1 MWAVVHFSSD
11 NSVDYVPSSWV
22 KRDGIKMVCAWP
34 NNDNNLKKLRS
45 SRSYPNKIDY
55 SYYKCR
61 VISKDIALLSEAQI
75 KAKKAQ
81 FTSDVSDGDKYN
93 RKLKN
98 MKSLDKT
105 AVGRKRCSLLSGSS
119 LTNINSEED
128 ITLANSDDNS
138 NSHKTSECSETSSV
152 IDDSDVDQ
160 NYIPDYHKP
169 MNQHQK
175 QDISTEI
182 LKSDNDID
190 INNQSMYAIPST
202 SSQSQQ
208 PLQFQPP
215 INSPSFTVF
224 QKATLNYLAVLK
236 VEISK
241 IADNQQHII
250 QMIQSNHVNII
261 TQGDELNWEHEIDY
275 FIHNW
280 PISNKEDLIKM
291 EEKMKS
297 DVHFQKQVVCELAR
311 IGGKSLKNM
320 IYKIMKRVFDDKVLI
335 AYTYYGLR
343 NKENFSLLA
352 INKAIF
358 DASKKSNFK
367 NASNDEIITAIGKW
381 LTSAKGRLIKK
392 NPL

>member
-11 NSVDYVPSSWV
+11 NSVDYVPSIWV
-22 KRDGIKMVCAWP
+22 KKDGIKTVCAWP
-34 NNDNNLKKLRS
+34 NNDSNLKKFRS

-61 VISKDIALLSEAQI
+61 VISKDIALLSEA
-75 KAKKAQ
+75 KSKTDKAQ
-81 FTSDVSDGDKYN
+81 FTSDVSDGNKYN
-93 RKLKN
+93 RKLK
-98 MKSLDKT
+98 MKKSLDKA
-105 AVGRKRCSLLSGSS
+105 AVSKKKSSVLSGCS
-119 LTNINSEED
+119 LTNIDKEEHV
-128 ITLANSDDNS
+128 ILANSDDNS

-160 NYIPDYHKP
+160 NYIPNHHK
-169 MNQHQK
+169 QK
-175 QDISTEI
+175 QDTSTEI
-182 LKSDNDID
+182 WPTLDNDID
-190 INNQSMYAIPST
+190 VNNESMYAIPST
-202 SSQSQQ
+202 LSQSQQ
-208 PLQFQPP
+208 PLQSQLP
-215 INSPSFTVF
+215 INSASFTGF

-236 VEISK
+236 VEICK

-250 QMIQSNHVNII
+250 QMIQSKNVN
-261 TQGDELNWEHEIDY
+261 TLQGDEFNWEHEVDY

-280 PISNKEDLIKM
+280 PISNKEDLINM
-291 EEKMKS
+291 EEKIKS

-343 NKENFSLLA
+343 NKDNFSLLS

-381 LTSAKGRLIKK
+381 LTSAKGRLVKK
-392 NPL
+392 NPLENIM

>member
-11 NSVDYVPSSWV
+11 NSVDYVPLIWV
-22 KRDGIKMVCAWP
+22 KKDGIKTVCAWP
-34 NNDNNLKKLRS
+34 NNDSNLKKFRS

-55 SYYKCR
+55 SYYRCR
-61 VISKDIALLSEAQI
+61 VISKDIALLSEALS
-75 KAKKAQ
+75 KTDKAQ
-81 FTSDVSDGDKYN
+81 FTSDVSDGNKYN
-93 RKLKN
+93 NKLKK
-98 MKSLDKT
+98 MKLLDK
-105 AVGRKRCSLLSGSS
+105 APVGEKRSSVLADCS
-119 LTNINSEED
+119 LTNIDKEEYV
-128 ITLANSDDNS
+128 ILANSNDNS

-160 NYIPDYHKP
+160 NYTPNYHK
-169 MNQHQK
+169 QK
-175 QDISTEI
+175 KDISTEI
-182 LKSDNDID
+182 WPTLDNDID
-190 INNQSMYAIPST
+190 VNNESMYAIPST
-202 SSQSQQ
+202 LSQSQ
-208 PLQFQPP
+208 LP
-215 INSPSFTVF
+215 INSASFTGF

-236 VEISK
+236 VEICK

-250 QMIQSNHVNII
+250 QMIQSKNVN
-261 TQGDELNWEHEIDY
+261 TQGDDFNWEHEVDY

-280 PISNKEDLIKM
+280 PISNKEDLINM

-343 NKENFSLLA
+343 NKDNFSLLS

-381 LTSAKGRLIKK
+381 LTSAKGRLVKK
-392 NPL
+392 NPLENIM